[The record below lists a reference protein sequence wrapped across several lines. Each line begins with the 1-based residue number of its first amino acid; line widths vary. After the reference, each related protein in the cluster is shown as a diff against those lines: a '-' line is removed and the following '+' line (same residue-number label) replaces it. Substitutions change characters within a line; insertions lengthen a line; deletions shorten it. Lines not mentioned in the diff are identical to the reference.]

1 MSSDLNIL
9 LVTAASVGFI
19 HTVTGPDHYVPFVVI
34 ARARKWSTAKTSLIT
49 LLCGIGHVGSSVVL
63 GSLGIA
69 LGVVLSRIQGIESFR
84 GNLAAW
90 AFVFLGL
97 GYMLWG
103 IYRAIQNKPHRH
115 FHYHTGE
122 EAHKHEHS
130 HELNHDHVHENM
142 HELNHDHVHEHTQ
155 EQNHDHAHGK
165 EKIINLTPWVLVLI
179 FVLGPC
185 EVLIPILMYPAAEH
199 GTRGIVLVS
208 VVFAIAT
215 IATMLTIVNLLTA
228 GFNKIPFGK
237 LERWTHAIAG
247 ATILLSGIAI
257 LLGL

>member
-19 HTVTGPDHYVPFVVI
+19 HTLTGPDHYLPFVVI
-34 ARARKWSTAKTSLIT
+34 AKARKWTMAKTSLIT
-49 LLCGIGHVGSSVVL
+49 LACGIGHVGSSVAL
-63 GSLGIA
+63 GGLGIA
-69 LGVVLSRIQGIESFR
+69 LGVMLSKIEGVESFR

-97 GYMLWG
+97 GYMIWG
-103 IYRAIQNKPHRH
+103 IYRALRNKPHQH
-115 FHYHTGE
+115 IHYHAGKTT
-122 EAHKHEHS
+122 HEHEHT
-130 HELNHDHVHENM
+130 HEQNHDHVHK
-142 HELNHDHVHEHTQ
+142 T
-155 EQNHDHAHGK
+155 
-165 EKIINLTPWVLVLI
+165 EKIVNLTPWVLILI

-185 EVLIPILMYPAAEH
+185 EVLIPMLMYPAAEH
-199 GTRGIVLVS
+199 GTKGIVLVS
-208 VVFAIAT
+208 AVFAIST
-215 IATMLTIVNLLTA
+215 IATMLVIVTLLTT

-247 ATILLSGIAI
+247 ATILISGIAI

>member
-19 HTVTGPDHYVPFVVI
+19 HTVTGPDHYLPFVVI
-34 ARARKWSTAKTSLIT
+34 AKARKWTMAKTSLIT
-49 LLCGIGHVGSSVVL
+49 LACGIGHVGSSVVL
-63 GSLGIA
+63 GGLGIA
-69 LGVVLSRIQGIESFR
+69 LGVMLSKIEGIESFR

-90 AFVFLGL
+90 AFVLLGL
-97 GYMLWG
+97 GYMIWG
-103 IYRAIQNKPHRH
+103 IYRALRNKPHKH
-115 FHYHTGE
+115 IHYHTG
-122 EAHKHEHS
+122 KTTHEHE
-130 HELNHDHVHENM
+130 HMNEQNHDHVHQ
-142 HELNHDHVHEHTQ
+142 T
-155 EQNHDHAHGK
+155 
-165 EKIINLTPWVLVLI
+165 EKIVNLTPWVLILI

-185 EVLIPILMYPAAEH
+185 EVLIPMLMYPAAEH
-199 GTRGIVLVS
+199 GTKGIVLVS
-208 VVFAIAT
+208 SVFAVST
-215 IATMLTIVNLLTA
+215 IATMLVIVTLLTT

>member
-19 HTVTGPDHYVPFVVI
+19 HTVTGPDHYLPFVVI
-34 ARARKWSTAKTSLIT
+34 AKARKWTMAKTSLIT
-49 LLCGIGHVGSSVVL
+49 LACGIGHVGSSVVL
-63 GSLGIA
+63 GGLGIA
-69 LGVVLSRIQGIESFR
+69 LGVMLSKIEGIESFR

-90 AFVFLGL
+90 AFVLLGL
-97 GYMLWG
+97 GYMIWG
-103 IYRAIQNKPHRH
+103 IYRALRNKPHRH
-115 FHYHTGE
+115 IHYHTG
-122 EAHKHEHS
+122 KTTHEHEHT
-130 HELNHDHVHENM
+130 HEQNHDHVHK
-142 HELNHDHVHEHTQ
+142 T
-155 EQNHDHAHGK
+155 
-165 EKIINLTPWVLVLI
+165 EKIVNLTPWVLILI

-185 EVLIPILMYPAAEH
+185 EVLIPMLMYPAAEH
-199 GTRGIVLVS
+199 GTKGIALVS
-208 VVFAIAT
+208 AVFAVST
-215 IATMLTIVNLLTA
+215 IATMLVIVTLLTT

>member
-19 HTVTGPDHYVPFVVI
+19 HTVTGPDHYLPFVVI
-34 ARARKWSTAKTSLIT
+34 AKARKWTMAKTSLIT
-49 LLCGIGHVGSSVVL
+49 LACGLGHVGSSVAL
-63 GSLGIA
+63 GGLGIA
-69 LGVVLSRIQGIESFR
+69 LGVMLSKIEGIESFR

-90 AFVFLGL
+90 AFVLLGL
-97 GYMLWG
+97 GYMIWG
-103 IYRAIQNKPHRH
+103 IYRALRNKPHRH
-115 FHYHTGE
+115 IHYHAGKTTHE
-122 EAHKHEHS
+122 HEHKHEQ
-130 HELNHDHVHENM
+130 NHDHVH
-142 HELNHDHVHEHTQ
+142 
-155 EQNHDHAHGK
+155 K
-165 EKIINLTPWVLVLI
+165 SEKIVNLTPWVLILI

-185 EVLIPILMYPAAEH
+185 EVLIPMLMYPAAEH
-199 GTRGIVLVS
+199 GTKGIVLVS
-208 VVFAIAT
+208 AVFAVST
-215 IATMLTIVNLLTA
+215 IATMLVIVTLLTT

>member
-19 HTVTGPDHYVPFVVI
+19 HTVTGPDHYLPFVVI
-34 ARARKWSTAKTSLIT
+34 AKARKWTMAKTSLIT
-49 LLCGIGHVGSSVVL
+49 LACGIGHVGSSVVL
-63 GSLGIA
+63 GGLGIA
-69 LGVVLSRIQGIESFR
+69 LGVMLSKIEGVESFR

-97 GYMLWG
+97 GYMVWG
-103 IYRAIQNKPHRH
+103 IYRALRNKPHQH
-115 FHYHTGE
+115 IHYHAGE
-122 EAHKHEHS
+122 TTHDHAHTHVQH
-130 HELNHDHVHENM
+130 HDHVHK
-142 HELNHDHVHEHTQ
+142 
-155 EQNHDHAHGK
+155 K
-165 EKIINLTPWVLVLI
+165 EKIVNLTPWVLILI

-185 EVLIPILMYPAAEH
+185 EVLIPMLMYPAAEY
-199 GTRGIVLVS
+199 GTKGIVLVS
-208 VVFAIAT
+208 SVFAVAT
-215 IATMLTIVNLLTA
+215 IATMLVIVTLLTT

-247 ATILLSGIAI
+247 ATILISGIAI

>member
-19 HTVTGPDHYVPFVVI
+19 HTVTGPDHYLPFVVI
-34 ARARKWSTAKTSLIT
+34 AKARKWTMAKTSLIT
-49 LLCGIGHVGSSVVL
+49 LACGIGHVGSSVVL
-63 GSLGIA
+63 GGLGIA
-69 LGVVLSRIQGIESFR
+69 LGVMLSKIEGIESFR

-90 AFVFLGL
+90 AFVLLGL
-97 GYMLWG
+97 GYMIWG
-103 IYRAIQNKPHRH
+103 IYRALRNKPHRH
-115 FHYHTGE
+115 IHYHTG
-122 EAHKHEHS
+122 KTTHEHEHR
-130 HELNHDHVHENM
+130 HEQNHDHVHK
-142 HELNHDHVHEHTQ
+142 T
-155 EQNHDHAHGK
+155 
-165 EKIINLTPWVLVLI
+165 EKIVNLTPWVLILI

-185 EVLIPILMYPAAEH
+185 EVLIPMLMYPAAEH
-199 GTRGIVLVS
+199 GTKGIALVS
-208 VVFAIAT
+208 AVFAVST
-215 IATMLTIVNLLTA
+215 IATMLVIVTLLTT

>member
-19 HTVTGPDHYVPFVVI
+19 HTVTGPDHYLPFVVI
-34 ARARKWSTAKTSLIT
+34 AKARKWTMAKTSLIT
-49 LLCGIGHVGSSVVL
+49 LACGIGHVGSSVVL
-63 GSLGIA
+63 GGLGIA
-69 LGVVLSRIQGIESFR
+69 LGVMLSKIEGIESFR

-90 AFVFLGL
+90 AFVLLGL
-97 GYMLWG
+97 GYMIWG
-103 IYRAIQNKPHRH
+103 IYRALRNKPHKH
-115 FHYHTGE
+115 IHYHTG
-122 EAHKHEHS
+122 KTTHEHEHM
-130 HELNHDHVHENM
+130 HEQNHDHVHK
-142 HELNHDHVHEHTQ
+142 T
-155 EQNHDHAHGK
+155 
-165 EKIINLTPWVLVLI
+165 EKIVNLTPWVLILI

-185 EVLIPILMYPAAEH
+185 EVLIPMLMYPAAEH
-199 GTRGIVLVS
+199 GTKGIVLVS
-208 VVFAIAT
+208 SVFAVST
-215 IATMLTIVNLLTA
+215 IATMLVIVTLLTT